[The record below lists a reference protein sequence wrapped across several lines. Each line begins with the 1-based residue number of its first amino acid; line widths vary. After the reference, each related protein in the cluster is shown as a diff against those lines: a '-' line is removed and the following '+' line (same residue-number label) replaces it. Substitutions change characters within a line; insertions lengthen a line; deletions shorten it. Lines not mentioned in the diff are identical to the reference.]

1 MQSFRFHAFNW
12 SKLSAATLRGPR
24 SIQSYG
30 PAALHRVSR
39 RQYSKDARPFSSNST
54 RSKEKQIEPESK
66 DPTPPE
72 EQPKPTNHGKRSR
85 VSSPEKSTLRKVAV
99 EAQRKRLRA
108 RTGIR
113 DMETKKVTAYCA
125 AESYNIEKVLNS
137 VKGEGYE
144 LDPYQTGLFPQ
155 VVHIRI
161 NNALESTDT
170 GDLFIF
176 PSGTVVAWN
185 IQEKIAFRLVNK
197 TLVPAAEGTELDDM
211 EIEDMAYIENPRSS
225 TSDVSGDTIV
235 LGTSGAEED
244 HRSAALTAHLEGQSF
259 PTHEVD
265 AVLAKIAF
273 SSGLARSTKLAV
285 LEGLLNSYFESTRNI
300 PTVLSRGSRLRFSRR
315 FILMKT
321 GELLNIRAQLNL
333 YSELTDALP
342 DLFWDSRHDLGLE
355 DYYTKVGRAL
365 DVSVRIK
372 SLNDKLTYAQ
382 EIAQVLSS
390 RLEEKHGHTLEWII
404 ILLIA
409 FEILLELRR
418 LWKEHQEVSEPD
430 SLENLLRRYLS
441 GKAKPGKEQQIEQ

>member
-1 MQSFRFHAFNW
+1 
-12 SKLSAATLRGPR
+12 
-24 SIQSYG
+24 
-30 PAALHRVSR
+30 
-39 RQYSKDARPFSSNST
+39 
-54 RSKEKQIEPESK
+54 
-66 DPTPPE
+66 
-72 EQPKPTNHGKRSR
+72 
-85 VSSPEKSTLRKVAV
+85 
-99 EAQRKRLRA
+99 
-108 RTGIR
+108 
-113 DMETKKVTAYCA
+113 METKKVTAYCA
-125 AESYNIEKVLNS
+125 AESYNIEKVLRL
-137 VKGEGYE
+137 VKAEGHE

-155 VVHIRI
+155 VVHIRV
-161 NNALESTDT
+161 NNALESKDT
-170 GDLFIF
+170 GDLFVF

-185 IQEKIAFRLVNK
+185 VQEKLAFKLVNK
-197 TLVPAAEGTELDDM
+197 TLVPAAEGTEIEEM
-211 EIEDMAYIENPRSS
+211 EIEDMAYIENPQTS

-235 LGTSGAEED
+235 LGTGGEED
-244 HRSAALTAHLEGQSF
+244 HRSMALMAHLDGQSF
-259 PTHEVD
+259 PTQEVD

-285 LEGLLNSYFESTRNI
+285 LEGLLNNYFESTRSI

-404 ILLIA
+404 IVLIA

-418 LWKEHQEVSEPD
+418 LWKEHQEVSEPE
-430 SLENLLRRYLS
+430 SLENLLRNYLS
-441 GKAKPGKEQQIEQ
+441 GKTKSVKEEQNKE

>member
-1 MQSFRFHAFNW
+1 MHSFRFYVCNW

-24 SIQSYG
+24 SFRPRG
-30 PAALHRVSR
+30 PAALQYVPH
-39 RQYSKDARPFSSNST
+39 RQYSKDVRPFSSNST
-54 RSKEKQIEPESK
+54 RSKDKQSEDESK
-66 DPTPPE
+66 VSTSSE
-72 EQPKPTNHGKRSR
+72 EPPKPSNGKRSR
-85 VSSPEKSTLRKVAV
+85 ASNPEKSTLRKVAV

-125 AESYNIEKVLNS
+125 AESYNIEKVLRL
-137 VKGEGYE
+137 VKAEGHE

-155 VVHIRI
+155 VVHIRV
-161 NNALESTDT
+161 NNALESKDT
-170 GDLFIF
+170 GDLFVF

-185 IQEKIAFRLVNK
+185 VQEKLAFKLVNK
-197 TLVPAAEGTELDDM
+197 TLVPAAEGTELEEM
-211 EIEDMAYIENPRSS
+211 EIEDMAYIENPQTS

-235 LGTSGAEED
+235 LGTGGEED
-244 HRSAALTAHLEGQSF
+244 HRSMALMAHLDGQSF
-259 PTHEVD
+259 PTQEVD

-285 LEGLLNSYFESTRNI
+285 LEGLLNNYFESTRSI

-404 ILLIA
+404 IVLIA

-418 LWKEHQEVSEPD
+418 LWKEHQEVSEPE
-430 SLENLLRRYLS
+430 SLENLLRSYLS
-441 GKAKPGKEQQIEQ
+441 GKTKLVKEEQNKE